1 MHALSA
7 HAQPLVHNASIV
19 SLPLG
24 GEDVQKVVASQAARG
39 SQKGGEG
46 GFFFDEIEQLEELI
60 VKVAKG
66 VNRERKE
73 SAASGGGEG
82 VVLDVLDPDAALQS
96 FAGLGGGTEVG
107 RGGGVHASEV
117 A

>member
-7 HAQPLVHNASIV
+7 HAHPLLHNV
-19 SLPLG
+19 SNVCLPLG
-24 GEDVQKVVASQAARG
+24 GEDVVVASQAARG

-73 SAASGGGEG
+73 SAARGSGEE
-82 VVLDVLDPDAALQS
+82 VVLDPDTALQS
-96 FAGLGGGTEVG
+96 FAGLGGGEEVG

>member
-7 HAQPLVHNASIV
+7 HAHPLVHNAGIV

-24 GEDVQKVVASQAARG
+24 GKDVQKVVASQAARS

-46 GFFFDEIEQLEELI
+46 GFFFDEIKQPEELV

-66 VNRERKE
+66 VNRKRKE
-73 SAASGGGEG
+73 SAARGDGEG
-82 VVLDVLDPDAALQS
+82 VVLDVLGSDAALQS
-96 FAGLGGGTEVG
+96 SAGLGGGAEVG
-107 RGGGVHASEV
+107 RGGGVHAREV